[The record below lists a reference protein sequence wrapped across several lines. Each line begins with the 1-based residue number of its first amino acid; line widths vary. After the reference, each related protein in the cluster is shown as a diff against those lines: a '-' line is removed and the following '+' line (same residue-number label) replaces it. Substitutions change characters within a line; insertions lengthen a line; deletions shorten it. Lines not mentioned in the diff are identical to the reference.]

1 MVLSCLWWSWDN
13 VQFVPSCMLASKQWR
28 KKCLCQKTQD
38 PMKLIELVKALSLYA
53 NSRVD
58 LQYKHSK
65 NSNSMPTSKRMWMQK
80 ACHKLACLT
89 WFLCFISWLFGQ
101 NVLLRKFSAFHFMH
115 FIHVCLGV
123 FKLFLLKKKFEKSKT
138 QKDFFCIAYHLV
150 CN

>member
-1 MVLSCLWWSWDN
+1 MILNINSQVTLLQRSKTKLILNGLIMFVVEWSWDT
-13 VQFVPSCMLASKQWR
+13 VQSVPSCMLASKQRR

-65 NSNSMPTSKRMWMQK
+65 NSNSMPTSKKMWMQK

-89 WFLCFISWLFGQ
+89 WSLCFIS
-101 NVLLRKFSAFHFMH
+101 
-115 FIHVCLGV
+115 
-123 FKLFLLKKKFEKSKT
+123 
-138 QKDFFCIAYHLV
+138 
-150 CN
+150 